1 MKVSRLVLL
10 LLCLFL
16 TLPFAVSA
24 RAAESPQL
32 MRVEVTAPFGSAGA
46 IPSTI
51 NFSVLGDYTAGDQT
65 LSTSSKYVVTVE
77 NGALQLYQID
87 KDTTTPILQ
96 DQTSIT
102 LQPAGDPANSMI
114 EIDGKK
120 VYKYREGMEFKLAGT
135 GNVSIIPI
143 NIISVE
149 NYLKGVVPTEM
160 SDSWELEALKAQA
173 VAARTYAISEMK
185 SVKGDGYINDTVKYQ
200 AYQGVNIEG
209 GNANQAVDSTQGE
222 VLTYSGNLIS
232 ALYSASNG
240 GYTEASENVWNGDG
254 APYLTE
260 KQDPYDAKISPYMGW
275 TVTLTAS
282 DISEKLAAANLSVG
296 TVQNVQLLS
305 AYPSQRIADLA
316 IQGDKGTEHI
326 SKDRARTV
334 FGLKSALYTIT
345 TQGAQPAAPAKV
357 AIKGKT
363 GTVQKPLAG
372 LKVYTAHGLKPVAS
386 AGSIGSVV
394 QGASQQVTYSGQP
407 AVGNVTSVTFSGS
420 GWGHGVGMSQWGAR
434 EMAKE
439 DKNYTDITSFYYPGA
454 QLSQSYGN

>member
-1 MKVSRLVLL
+1 MKASRLVLL

-16 TLPFAVSA
+16 NLPFAVIA
-24 RAAESPQL
+24 RAAENPQI

-51 NFSVLGDYTAGDQT
+51 NFTVLGDYTAADQT
-65 LSTSSKYVVTVE
+65 LSTGSKYVVTVE

-87 KDTTTPILQ
+87 KDTTTPILK
-96 DQTSIT
+96 DQISIM
-102 LQPAGDPANSMI
+102 LQPAGDAGNSMV
-114 EIDGKK
+114 ELDGKK
-120 VYKYREGMEFKLAGT
+120 VYKYREGMQFMLAG
-135 GNVSIIPI
+135 GANSSIVPI

-209 GNANQAVDSTQGE
+209 DHANQAVDSTQGQ

-240 GYTEASENVWNGDG
+240 GYTEASENVWSGNG
-254 APYLTE
+254 APYLIE
-260 KQDPYDAKISPYMGW
+260 KQDPYDAKISPHMGW
-275 TVTLTAS
+275 TVTLSAA
-282 DISEKLAAANLSVG
+282 DIAKKLAAANLSVG

-305 AYPSQRIADLA
+305 SYPSQRVADLA
-316 IQGDKGTEHI
+316 VVGDKGTQHI

-363 GTVQKPLAG
+363 GTVQKALTG
-372 LKVYTAHGLKPVAS
+372 LRVYTAQGLKNVTS
-386 AGSIGSVV
+386 AGSVV
-394 QGASQQVTYSGQP
+394 QGANQRMAYASQP
-407 AVGNVTSVTFSGS
+407 AAGNVVSVTFTGS

-439 DKNYTDITSFYYPGA
+439 DKNYLDITAFYYPGA
-454 QLSQSYGN
+454 QLSQNYGN